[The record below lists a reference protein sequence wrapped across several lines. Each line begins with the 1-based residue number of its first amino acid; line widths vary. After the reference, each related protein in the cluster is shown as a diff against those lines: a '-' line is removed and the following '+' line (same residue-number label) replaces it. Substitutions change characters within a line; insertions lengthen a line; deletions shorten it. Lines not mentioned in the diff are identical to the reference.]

1 MLSIVSF
8 LASYH
13 SYCNLHQIMAP
24 KDPVTTPALPGAEAH
39 SAPVKNV
46 SNSPIIPIAS
56 KEPAKDAFKEPE
68 KEASKGGIDAKK
80 SKTESKKKVSN
91 AAKLDAVD
99 VAMEVKVVEVVTVE
113 AKVESSGVKEMPM
126 PSSAKPSA
134 GKEMPNESSAKKE
147 MPMPSTAKSGAGKEM
162 PNETS
167 AKKDMPSSTKP
178 STGKEV
184 LDEPSIKEMA
194 MPSSAKPSAA
204 KAMPNE
210 PSVKKEMFMSSSAKP
225 SEGKEMSNESSAKEM
240 PEFSSAKP
248 SASKEMSNAANANAV
263 KVEVKV
269 PDTPP
274 VVSSLKKPAEVSAP
288 SVQPHVEE
296 DEVVILKETV
306 SKKFGEM
313 TFSDYNSVEDGDYS
327 LSEAETEDSLEWAS
341 ETERTRIEDD
351 LTEDKVGIDYI
362 GAALDIAAEQ
372 AASFRI
378 VQAGLSIS
386 DWVLSTVESFI
397 TSSEVAPY
405 LSSARRS
412 ARKIRRAGERES
424 GPFRPLAMVSQSTM
438 TMATAFLAT
447 PLTLLGWEFRP
458 LTQAK
463 AKKVCVVE
471 DDLCEEPCTFEE
483 LDLSDYDSDMDAD
496 YSPSEESS
504 SEDDLEFNTD
514 AEEST
519 GAEESD
525 TE

>member
-13 SYCNLHQIMAP
+13 THYILHQIMAP
-24 KDPVTTPALPGAEAH
+24 KDPVTTPAFPGAEAH

-46 SNSPIIPIAS
+46 SNSPIVPIAS
-56 KEPAKDAFKEPE
+56 KEPAKDASKDSVKDAFKEPE

-99 VAMEVKVVEVVTVE
+99 VATEVKVVEVVTVE

-147 MPMPSTAKSGAGKEM
+147 MPMPSTAKYGAGKEI

-184 LDEPSIKEMA
+184 PDEPSIKEMP

-210 PSVKKEMFMSSSAKP
+210 PSAKKEMPMSSSAKP
-225 SEGKEMSNESSAKEM
+225 SVGKEMSNESSAKEM
-240 PEFSSAKP
+240 PVFSSAKP
-248 SASKEMSNAANANAV
+248 SASKEISKEMSNEPSTKKEMPMPSSATEIPSAV

-274 VVSSLKKPAEVSAP
+274 VVSSLKKPAEVSVP
-288 SVQPHVEE
+288 SVQHVEE

-341 ETERTRIEDD
+341 ETERTRVEDD
-351 LTEDKVGIDYI
+351 LTEEKVGIDYI
-362 GAALDIAAEQ
+362 GAALDIATEQ

-378 VQAGLSIS
+378 VQAGLAMS
-386 DWVLSTVESFI
+386 DWVLSTAESFI
-397 TSSEVAPY
+397 TLSEVAPY

-412 ARKIRRAGERES
+412 TRKIRRAGERES
-424 GPFRPLAMVSQSTM
+424 GPFRPLEMVSQSTM

-447 PLTLLGWEFRP
+447 PLALLGWEFRP
-458 LTQAK
+458 LTQ
-463 AKKVCVVE
+463 
-471 DDLCEEPCTFEE
+471 
-483 LDLSDYDSDMDAD
+483 
-496 YSPSEESS
+496 
-504 SEDDLEFNTD
+504 
-514 AEEST
+514 
-519 GAEESD
+519 
-525 TE
+525 

>member
-13 SYCNLHQIMAP
+13 THYNLHQIMAP
-24 KDPVTTPALPGAEAH
+24 KDPFTTPAFPGAEAH

-46 SNSPIIPIAS
+46 SNSPIVPIAS
-56 KEPAKDAFKEPE
+56 KEPAKDASKDSVKDAFKEPE

-99 VAMEVKVVEVVTVE
+99 VATEVKVVEVVTVE
-113 AKVESSGVKEMPM
+113 AKVESSGVKEL
-126 PSSAKPSA
+126 
-134 GKEMPNESSAKKE
+134 PNESSAKKE
-147 MPMPSTAKSGAGKEM
+147 
-162 PNETS
+162 
-167 AKKDMPSSTKP
+167 MPSSTKP

-184 LDEPSIKEMA
+184 LDEPSIKKEMA

-204 KAMPNE
+204 KEMPNE
-210 PSVKKEMFMSSSAKP
+210 PSTKKEMPMSSSAKP
-225 SEGKEMSNESSAKEM
+225 SAGKEMSNEPSTKKDM
-240 PEFSSAKP
+240 PSSAKP
-248 SASKEMSNAANANAV
+248 SAAKEMPMMPSAVKVEVPKHSAATEIPSAA

-269 PDTPP
+269 PATPP

-341 ETERTRIEDD
+341 ETERTKVEDD
-351 LTEDKVGIDYI
+351 LTEEKVGIDYI
-362 GAALDIAAEQ
+362 GAALDIATEQ

-378 VQAGLSIS
+378 VQAGLVIGE
-386 DWVLSTVESFI
+386 WVLSTVESI
-397 TSSEVAPY
+397 ESIASSKVAPY

-424 GPFRPLAMVSQSTM
+424 GPFRPLAMVTQSTM
-438 TMATAFLAT
+438 TMATTFLAT
-447 PLTLLGWEFRP
+447 PL
-458 LTQAK
+458 A
-463 AKKVCVVE
+463 
-471 DDLCEEPCTFEE
+471 
-483 LDLSDYDSDMDAD
+483 
-496 YSPSEESS
+496 
-504 SEDDLEFNTD
+504 
-514 AEEST
+514 
-519 GAEESD
+519 
-525 TE
+525 